1 MNKKYRYIVYDSDEG
16 HVWIGE
22 IRKVQI
28 TRESEKTIWY
38 IYHDFAKSTVRL
50 LKKGPR
56 HAVFNTRKE
65 ARLYLIS
72 HRNKIINQLK
82 EKINKQREVIN
93 KIKEL

>member
-1 MNKKYRYIVYDSDEG
+1 MNNFKYIAHDGDKG
-16 HVWIGE
+16 TVWIGE
-22 IRKVQI
+22 IKKVQI
-28 TRESEKTIWY
+28 VRETEKTIWH
-38 IYHDFAKSTVRL
+38 IYRDQARSTVRL
-50 LKKGPR
+50 LKTGR
-56 HAVFNTRKE
+56 NYAVFNTRKE